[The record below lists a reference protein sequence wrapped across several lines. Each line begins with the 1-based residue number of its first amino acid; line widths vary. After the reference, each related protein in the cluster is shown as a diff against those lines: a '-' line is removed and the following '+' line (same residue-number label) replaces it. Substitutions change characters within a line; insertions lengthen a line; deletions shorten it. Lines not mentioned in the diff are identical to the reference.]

1 MRVVPRL
8 AIVGVVVVAVLA
20 GGYKV
25 QRQYMEHRYE
35 DAGSVPDMSK
45 AFAWVRN
52 IGDSRI
58 ALAGVRAIFTQYA
71 FYGPDLSN
79 DVQWLG
85 EKTAHDGY
93 ARIPTCRQW
102 YAAVNAGDYRYVV
115 ATHDPYDPGL
125 LRTTPESSWT
135 GADPN
140 ARLVAREGP
149 VHIFKLSGPLDPANC
164 AGQKPLTNH
173 QLHGVP
179 DPTNPQ

>member
-1 MRVVPRL
+1 M
-8 AIVGVVVVAVLA
+8 
-20 GGYKV
+20 
-25 QRQYMEHRYE
+25 
-35 DAGSVPDMSK
+35 
-45 AFAWVRN
+45 
-52 IGDSRI
+52 
-58 ALAGVRAIFTQYA
+58 RAIFTQYA

-79 DVQWLG
+79 HVQWLG
-85 EKTAHDGY
+85 SQTAHDGY

-102 YAAVNAGDYRYVV
+102 YSAVNAGDYQYVV

-140 ARLVAREGP
+140 AQLVVREGP